1 MCSDRL
7 ALADFY
13 QQMGRRIAVRRHAAS
28 LTQEALAGAA
38 GIGASYLA
46 HIEAGRRKPT
56 LDVLHR
62 IAVGLSIEAWQLL
75 TDSTMSADDRVWRA
89 RERKLAEKVQ
99 PLGRE
104 DLDLLIAMATKLA
117 HRKP

>member
-1 MCSDRL
+1 M
-7 ALADFY
+7 ADFY
-13 QQMGRRIAVRRHAAS
+13 QQLGRRIATRRHAAS

-56 LDVLHR
+56 LDVLQR
-62 IAVGLSIEAWQLL
+62 IAEGLSLEAWQLL
-75 TDSTMSADDRVWRA
+75 TDSTISVEDKSWRA
-89 RERKLAEKVQ
+89 REKKLAEKIR

-104 DLDLLIAMATKLA
+104 DLDLLVAMATKLA
-117 HRKP
+117 RRKP